1 MISADD
7 LRILLEVARTGRLT
21 EAAKQLHINHTTVSR
36 HIARL
41 EQSTGTRLFDRNLD
55 GWTLT
60 EAGSHLLVHAE
71 VIDAALKSA
80 RAEVSPGGL
89 VLAGRVRVIA
99 PDGFGTYTLLPALGR
114 LQHQHGDLTVEVVTA
129 NRHASLT
136 PREFDV
142 AVTIERPQTRA
153 LDVSKLI
160 DFTLAFYASA
170 QYLQSHSDIAS
181 THDLYGH
188 RLIWYVDDALEHGT
202 FNLLYEVLPR
212 AQAQIQTN
220 YIAGQI
226 EAARAGLGIALLPTF
241 IGDRCTTLRR
251 LDHLR
256 ADIARSYW
264 LSVPRDLAR
273 LPRVRLVT
281 DFIRE
286 LVAQQSA
293 QRHAKPHLPQEVPSD
308 VVLPAPR

>member
-7 LRILLEVARTGRLT
+7 LRVLLEVARTGRLT
-21 EAAKQLHINHTTVSR
+21 EAAKQLQINHTTVSR
-36 HIARL
+36 HITRL
-41 EQSTGTRLFDRNLD
+41 EQAAGTRLFDRNLD

-71 VIDAALKSA
+71 VIDAAVKSA

-114 LQHQHGDLTVEVVTA
+114 LQHQHTDLIVEVLTA

-160 DFTLAFYASA
+160 DFTLAFYASPD
-170 QYLQSHSDIAS
+170 YLLSHNAID
-181 THDLYGH
+181 TTEDLYDH
-188 RLIWYVDDALEHGT
+188 RLIWYLDDALEHGT
-202 FNLLYEVLPR
+202 FNLLDEVLPN
-212 AQAQIQTN
+212 AQAQLQTN
-220 YIAGQI
+220 FIAGQI
-226 EAARAGLGIALLPTF
+226 EAASSGLGIALLPTF
-241 IGDRCTTLRR
+241 IGDRCATLQR
-251 LDHLR
+251 LDHIP
-256 ADIARSYW
+256 ANVQRSYW
-264 LSVPRDLAR
+264 LSVPRELAR
-273 LPRVRLVT
+273 LPRVRLMIE
-281 DFIRE
+281 FIRS
-286 LVAQQSA
+286 LVTEQTS
-293 QRHAKPHLPQEVPSD
+293 RRTPSGSD
-308 VVLPAPR
+308 RAESGR